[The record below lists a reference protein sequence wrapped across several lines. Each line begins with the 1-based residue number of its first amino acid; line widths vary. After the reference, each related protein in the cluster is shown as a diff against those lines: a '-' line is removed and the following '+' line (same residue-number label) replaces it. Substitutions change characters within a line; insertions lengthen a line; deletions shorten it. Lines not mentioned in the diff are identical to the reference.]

1 MFRIVHEPTVKPA
14 DSFVNRNPRSK
25 MEIAFKDDDE
35 ATRILEL
42 ARYANVHNQKPLV
55 EEEMRFIAKHPDI
68 ARKILTMNPLR

>member
-1 MFRIVHEPTVKPA
+1 
-14 DSFVNRNPRSK
+14 
-25 MEIAFKDDDE
+25 
-35 ATRILEL
+35 L